1 MATEL
6 RVPPAQDH
14 RFLGQPVGLA
24 TLFTTELWERFS
36 YYGMRAIL
44 VLYLVAPA
52 EDGGLGMSTA
62 QAVSIYGVYS
72 AMVWLLA
79 VPGGWLSDRAW
90 GPRKTVLFGAIVI
103 AGGHYVL
110 AIPTSWAIWPGLAC
124 VAIGTGL
131 LKPNISAMVG
141 GLYDNDPDE
150 GERRDAG
157 FSIYYMGINIG
168 GFIAPFIC
176 GYLGEQVGWHI
187 GFGAA
192 GVGMTVAL
200 LVYWLASPRT
210 LGPIGLRVP
219 NPASRELMRK
229 VLTIAGI
236 LLAIVAV
243 LTIIDIALGTFE
255 SFHVIWFLS
264 AVTIATPFIYFTRIF
279 QNKALDTTERS
290 RMRAYIWIFV
300 GAVMFWM
307 IFDQGGSILNIF
319 ADQNTDR
326 TIGSFTF
333 PASWLQAVD
342 PIGIIIFAPI
352 FALLWMRLGRRAP
365 SLPAKFAL
373 AIMLIG
379 VSFLVMAVLGKMSAD
394 GSLVGWWWLV
404 LVFSIQVIAELLLS
418 PTGLSASTQLAPRG
432 MESQVLALWFLATAV
447 GDAIGGL
454 VAGLQETLGNAGY
467 FAILG
472 LAAIVMAGIFA
483 TQIKRLRGLMVGVH

>member
-1 MATEL
+1 MATQL

-44 VLYLVAPA
+44 VLYLVAPT

-90 GPRKTVLFGAIVI
+90 GPRRTVLIGAIVI

-110 AIPTSWAIWPGLAC
+110 AVPTPWAIWPGLAC
-124 VAIGTGL
+124 VAIGTGM

-141 GLYDNDPDE
+141 GLYDEDPDE

-168 GFIAPFIC
+168 GFIAPFVC
-176 GYLGEQVGWHI
+176 GYLGEQIGWHI

-210 LGPIGLRVP
+210 LGPIGKRVP

-229 VLTIAGI
+229 VL
-236 LLAIVAV
+236 
-243 LTIIDIALGTFE
+243 
-255 SFHVIWFLS
+255 
-264 AVTIATPFIYFTRIF
+264 
-279 QNKALDTTERS
+279 
-290 RMRAYIWIFV
+290 
-300 GAVMFWM
+300 
-307 IFDQGGSILNIF
+307 
-319 ADQNTDR
+319 
-326 TIGSFTF
+326 
-333 PASWLQAVD
+333 
-342 PIGIIIFAPI
+342 
-352 FALLWMRLGRRAP
+352 
-365 SLPAKFAL
+365 
-373 AIMLIG
+373 
-379 VSFLVMAVLGKMSAD
+379 
-394 GSLVGWWWLV
+394 
-404 LVFSIQVIAELLLS
+404 
-418 PTGLSASTQLAPRG
+418 PTGLGVARP
-432 MESQVLALWFLATAV
+432 
-447 GDAIGGL
+447 AI
-454 VAGLQETLGNAGY
+454 
-467 FAILG
+467 
-472 LAAIVMAGIFA
+472 
-483 TQIKRLRGLMVGVH
+483 